1 MPSRKYSP
9 HKYFVRNFLLRTA
22 RLLHV
27 EVNFPWR
34 NNVVKAT
41 TNDII
46 HLDIKWTIYVKV
58 YEVQTFTLLSE
69 ASKSNFFFYKFLNT
83 FMFITYHK
91 HSFLT
96 DKAGK

>member
-1 MPSRKYSP
+1 MLEGEICLQGNILLTNIFYSP
-9 HKYFVRNFLLRTA
+9 HKYFLLRTA

-27 EVNFPWR
+27 AVNFPWR

-46 HLDIKWTIYVKV
+46 HLLDIKWTIYVKI

-83 FMFITYHK
+83 FTT
-91 HSFLT
+91 LNV
-96 DKAGK
+96 